1 MEMTSLR
8 TLHKSM
14 LAINTD
20 IQQFQVQVGA
30 ASFDCLFSV
39 RENPFVLAL
48 TSRGANPKF
57 FKFLVKNGYQIQAY
71 FDGFYYDLVDVLKS
85 GANTGIKLNPKL
97 FLEQLNNSIPLIAA
111 TKNTPSPK
119 QILDLRP
126 DITEQRDRPYFDTWV
141 HWAEKKPTK
150 ENLQKTLSL
159 LGNGAYEHSISN
171 RASSKWSAE
180 DLGKNWL

>member
-8 TLHKSM
+8 VLHQSM
-14 LAINTD
+14 MAINTD
-20 IQQFQVQVGA
+20 IQQFQINVGS

-57 FKFLVKNGYQIQAY
+57 FKFLVKKGYQIQPY
-71 FDGFYYDLVDVLKS
+71 FDEFYYDLVEVLKS
-85 GANTGIKLNPKL
+85 GANTGIKLYPKL
-97 FLEQLNNSIPLIAA
+97 FLEQLNNSIPTVAA
-111 TKNTPSPK
+111 AKYTPSPK
-119 QILDLRP
+119 QILELRP
-126 DITEQRDRPYFDTWV
+126 DITEQRDRPYFDTWI
-141 HWAEKKPTK
+141 HWTEKKPTK

-159 LGNGAYEHSISN
+159 LGNDAYEHSISN

-180 DLGKNWL
+180 DLGKSW